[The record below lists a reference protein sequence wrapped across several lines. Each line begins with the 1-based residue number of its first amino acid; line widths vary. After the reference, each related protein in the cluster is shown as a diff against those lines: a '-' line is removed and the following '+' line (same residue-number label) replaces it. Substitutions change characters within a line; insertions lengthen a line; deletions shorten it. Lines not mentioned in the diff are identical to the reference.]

1 MVLNVLEGSLLL
13 DSIKRINS
21 LAANGCSFTQEFLA
35 ALLYLKIN

>member
-1 MVLNVLEGSLLL
+1 MVLNALESLLVL
-13 DSIKRINS
+13 NSTKRNHS